1 MKVVDT
7 IALKEWAVAIDA
19 LEAGEQIVIMR
30 KGGII
35 EETRDFKLESNA
47 FFLFPTYEHQKIELL
62 KDVYQ
67 LRLESITQA
76 TDVQKVTVTLT
87 SYAEVV
93 ADLEVNSQ
101 EELNRLFPYHIWTEY
116 FAEERLKW
124 KRAKP
129 LHVLILRIFKLER
142 PIELPILDEYN
153 GCKSWISLKIEL
165 PEGVEMSPV
174 LSETEFE
181 AQNKLISELISH
193 G

>member
-30 KGGII
+30 KGGMI

-47 FFLFPTYEHQKIELL
+47 FFLFPTYEHQKMELL
-62 KDVYQ
+62 KDEYQ
-67 LRLESITQA
+67 LRLENITKA
-76 TDVQKVTVTLT
+76 TETYKDTVTVT
-87 SYAEVV
+87 SYAEVA
-93 ADLEVNSQ
+93 ADLEVDSQ

-129 LHVLILRIFKLER
+129 LHVLILRIFKLAR
-142 PIELPILDEYN
+142 PIELPILEDYN
-153 GCKSWISLKIEL
+153 GCKSWISLKMEL
-165 PEGVEMSPV
+165 PESIEMNPV
-174 LSETEFE
+174 LSETEFK
-181 AQNKLISELISH
+181 ARKSLITELLSQ
-193 G
+193 

>member
-1 MKVVDT
+1 MKVVDK

-47 FFLFPTYEHQKIELL
+47 FFLFPTYEHQKMELL
-62 KDVYQ
+62 KDEYQ
-67 LRLESITQA
+67 PRLETIKKA
-76 TDVQKVTVTLT
+76 TETSKDTVTLT
-87 SYAEVV
+87 SYAEVY

-101 EELNRLFPYHIWTEY
+101 AELNRLFPYHIWTEY

-129 LHVLILRIFKLER
+129 LHVLILRIFKLAR
-142 PIELPILDEYN
+142 PIELPILAEYN
-153 GCKSWISLKIEL
+153 GCKSWISLNMEL
-165 PEGVEMSPV
+165 PDSIEMNPV
-174 LSETEFE
+174 LSETEFK
-181 AQNKLISELISH
+181 ARNSLITELIS
-193 G
+193 

>member
-1 MKVVDT
+1 MKGINP

-35 EETRDFKLESNA
+35 EETRDFQLQSNA

-67 LRLESITQA
+67 PRLETIIKA
-76 TDVQKVTVTLT
+76 TEALKDTVTLT

-101 EELNRLFPYHIWTEY
+101 EQLNRLFPYHIWTEY

-129 LHVLILRIFKLER
+129 LHVLILRVFKLDH
-142 PIELPILDEYN
+142 PIELPMLVEYN
-153 GCKSWISLKIEL
+153 GCKSWISLNMEL
-165 PEGVEMSPV
+165 PESIEMKSV
-174 LSETEFE
+174 LSEAEFT
-181 AQNKLISELISH
+181 AQNSLITELMA
-193 G
+193 